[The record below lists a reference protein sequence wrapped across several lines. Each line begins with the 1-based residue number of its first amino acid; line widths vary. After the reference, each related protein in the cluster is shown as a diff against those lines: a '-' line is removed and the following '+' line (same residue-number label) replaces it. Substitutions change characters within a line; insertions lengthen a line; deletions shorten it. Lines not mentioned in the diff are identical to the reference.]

1 MKPAVL
7 INGGFQEYKPR
18 FVIPEDSN
26 LYYIRRE
33 SGGYNPGIKGN
44 PKHEKLDALSNCV
57 SYAIGRFNEIGQY
70 GECRYLRPVNAE
82 RFIQYAGG
90 LEVSQKPALGA
101 CAVWKGGS
109 GFDGSDGAGHVAIV
123 EQINSDG
130 SIITS
135 ESGWGDPRAFW
146 ITHRKKGNSANW
158 GQKVSQYQFLGFIL
172 NPAVAE
178 LPKGVEWV
186 KVKVIRRS
194 GQSGF
199 VNLPG
204 VRIADRWFIHLRSL
218 DALGAAKV
226 SYNSL
231 EGYPELII

>member
-1 MKPAVL
+1 MMPAVV
-7 INGGFQEYKPR
+7 IRGAYYPFIPR
-18 FVIPEDSN
+18 FAIPEDSN
-26 LYYIRRE
+26 PYYIRRE

-90 LEVSQKPALGA
+90 LEISQKPALGA

-109 GFDGSDGAGHVAIV
+109 SFDGSDGAGHVAIV

-146 ITHRKKGNSANW
+146 ITHRKKGNSTNW

-172 NPAVAE
+172 NPAVTE

-186 KVKVIRRS
+186 KVKIIRRS
-194 GQSGF
+194 GHTSFMQ
-199 VNLPG
+199 LPG
-204 VRIADRWFIHLRSL
+204 VRIADRWFIQLRSL
-218 DALGAAKV
+218 EAIEAAKIN
-226 SYNSL
+226 YNNL
-231 EGYPELII
+231 EGYPEIII